1 MIVLSG
7 RISSVYNELA
17 PMQVIPIELVVMIAF
32 ALIVVKLFNSLRS
45 MQIQMG
51 AGVIVSRD
59 ESPLLFWLVIVL
71 QCLAFPPRCQSWRE
85 ARSNAITASGKGDRN
100 VQAVATK
107 KLIGEFRH
115 FVSERTADEMKR
127 LALPTRWKRQ
137 K

>member
-17 PMQVIPIELVVMIAF
+17 PMQVIPIALVVMIAF

-71 QCLAFPPRCQSWRE
+71 QCLAVGVLLG
-85 ARSNAITASGKGDRN
+85 IIY
-100 VQAVATK
+100 VACF
-107 KLIGEFRH
+107 I
-115 FVSERTADEMKR
+115 
-127 LALPTRWKRQ
+127 LPNSVMS
-137 K
+137 